1 MKPNFLALLLLTLFS
16 ISGLAQKSV
25 SELPTAQS
33 NALQEYLK
41 NNPDLKFL
49 SEKSYDQ
56 EYLKAMREGFG
67 QSFTPF
73 YRQGDLNSDGVP
85 DFAVI
90 LKKNIPPIREPD
102 LAETHQLQ
110 YTVVVV
116 VFNGAKDGTYKS
128 VFSLAATVPL
138 VCFLNIEGDK
148 KKRLYFGV
156 YETDDGFI
164 LTPTKNGYKA
174 EYLYTS

>member
-1 MKPNFLALLLLTLFS
+1 MKRIFLTLLLLTLCS
-16 ISGLAQKSV
+16 TGGLAQKSV
-25 SELPTAQS
+25 SDLQAAQS

-41 NNPDLKFL
+41 NNPELKFL

-56 EYLKAMREGFG
+56 EYLKWMREDFG

-73 YRQGDLNSDGVP
+73 YRQGDFNNDRVP

-90 LKKNIPPIREPD
+90 LEKNIPPKRETG

-116 VFNGAKDGTYKS
+116 IFNGAKDGTYKS
-128 VFSLAATVPL
+128 VFSKTVETPL
-138 VCFLNIEGDK
+138 VCFINISGDK
-148 KKRLYFGV
+148 KKWLYFGV
-156 YETDDGFI
+156 YETDDGFMM
-164 LTPTKNGYKA
+164 TPTGNGYKA
-174 EYLYTS
+174 EYLY